1 MSGIPHCCDSLLS
14 IRWLRASGHASV
26 SHRPRSAPY
35 RSIDL
40 VAGGKEYDEDLRV
53 LKGQTKEGCSDAR
66 GSSSFLAS
74 QSGLRGIFKVI
85 KHEINRCT
93 IPSASLQLQPLQTP
107 QIHSIMV
114 TSSLLSTALSTND
127 LPSIFSHLPS
137 YYQKSAEEQIRSAG
151 GEDALSTF
159 KRCSEYADSYAQSFD
174 EKTYRSFDA
183 RYSDLIQQIDL
194 QVCMEVPCFEEGRER
209 FNHTMTDFWECVE
222 VPKVIR
228 AFFLKTKPP
237 PDQNEAVMLAMASL
251 LHADQ
256 SVEAIKSEGRI
267 TSPSYLKMIG
277 CDLLKR

>member
-1 MSGIPHCCDSLLS
+1 M
-14 IRWLRASGHASV
+14 A
-26 SHRPRSAPY
+26 
-35 RSIDL
+35 
-40 VAGGKEYDEDLRV
+40 
-53 LKGQTKEGCSDAR
+53 T
-66 GSSSFLAS
+66 
-74 QSGLRGIFKVI
+74 
-85 KHEINRCT
+85 T
-93 IPSASLQLQPLQTP
+93 
-107 QIHSIMV
+107 
-114 TSSLLSTALSTND
+114 SLLSTAPSTND

-137 YYQKSAEEQIRSAG
+137 YYQKSAEEQLRSAG

-209 FNHTMTDFWECVE
+209 FNHTMTDFWECME

-237 PDQNEAVMLAMASL
+237 PDQNEAVMLAMGSL

-256 SVEAIKSEGRI
+256 SCRGDKERRENYKPKLLEDDRLRLAKALVAVGAQTVVGKNLFLYYLERIRDIHKKEQLEAEKQLIEQEQTEKKRRLEKME
-267 TSPSYLKMIG
+267 LKDFECSSGEEEEKGM
-277 CDLLKR
+277 